1 MAAPRPRPRSMSS
14 IKSKLLS
21 PAMTSCYHV
30 WFQPP
35 GPALN
40 GIRSRTSN
48 HMGINFT
55 PGEQELVQLSC
66 INTTLPGSSFMT
78 HEALNDYTGLTEKHA
93 YRRQYDGNLDF
104 TFLVDRDYKLL
115 RFFEGWMAFIL
126 NENIQDLDKSYFK
139 FRANFPVEYYT
150 NQLYI
155 TKFEKDVGR
164 ADEKNRIVYTFI
176 NAFPIA
182 INSTPI
188 SYDASETLKI
198 TVTMAYS
205 RYFPVA
211 IGNDADYLSFDPN
224 SAILD
229 GIRERG
235 EATVFDPFGSSITF
249 YDNGQ
254 TVTIGNKQYTTSEA
268 LDF

>member
-14 IKSKLLS
+14 IKSKLLA

-35 GPALN
+35 GPALD

-104 TFLVDRDYKLL
+104 TFLVDRDYKIL

-139 FRANFPVEYYT
+139 FRANFPEEYYT

-155 TKFEKDVGR
+155 TKFEKDVYKELILNSN
-164 ADEKNRIVYTFI
+164 EKN
-176 NAFPIA
+176 
-182 INSTPI
+182 
-188 SYDASETLKI
+188 L
-198 TVTMAYS
+198 
-205 RYFPVA
+205 
-211 IGNDADYLSFDPN
+211 
-224 SAILD
+224 
-229 GIRERG
+229 
-235 EATVFDPFGSSITF
+235 SITLL
-249 YDNGQ
+249 NL
-254 TVTIGNKQYTTSEA
+254 VRKQ
-268 LDF
+268 FNH